1 VEDEDEQNEC
11 LRPLEMDKMSFST
24 REFVWPRE
32 RESCWRS
39 GDIYKSLSQE
49 TSCWADL

>member
-32 RESCWRS
+32 RERERELLEEWR
-39 GDIYKSLSQE
+39 YL
-49 TSCWADL
+49 

>member
-24 REFVWPRE
+24 RGFVWPRE
-32 RESCWRS
+32 RECVV
-39 GDIYKSLSQE
+39 GGVEIFINLSL
-49 TSCWADL
+49 